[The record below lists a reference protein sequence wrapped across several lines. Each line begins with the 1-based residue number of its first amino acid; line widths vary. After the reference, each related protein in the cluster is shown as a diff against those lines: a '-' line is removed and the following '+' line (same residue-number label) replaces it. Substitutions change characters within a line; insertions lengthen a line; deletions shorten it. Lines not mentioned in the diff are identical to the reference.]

1 MAMSASF
8 EAILGVVTVSAVIIS
23 YFSGVWGIYG
33 HFLTVGKI
41 EPGMKLVSLLS
52 IFGMIWFLATRWAA
66 GTLSQSADPGRDLVA
81 LALLAIFTILF
92 WWAIRTTRQKRLS
105 LAFSKDEPEFIH
117 TTGPYAWIR
126 HPFYTAYIIFW
137 IATAV
142 AAATLWFWVMPI
154 IMTVLYLRAISIEER
169 KFSASPVSS
178 AYRAYKARTGM
189 LFPTAL
195 AHQERATGL

>member
-1 MAMSASF
+1 MSASF

-52 IFGMIWFLATRWAA
+52 IFGMIWFLATRWTA

-92 WWAIRTTRQKRLS
+92 WWGDPNYPPETAEPGFQQGRTRIHPHHRALCLDPAPLLHRLHH
-105 LAFSKDEPEFIH
+105 LLDRHGGRRRDTVVLGDAHHHDGALF
-117 TTGPYAWIR
+117 TG
-126 HPFYTAYIIFW
+126 H
-137 IATAV
+137 
-142 AAATLWFWVMPI
+142 
-154 IMTVLYLRAISIEER
+154 
-169 KFSASPVSS
+169 
-178 AYRAYKARTGM
+178 
-189 LFPTAL
+189 
-195 AHQERATGL
+195 